1 MAVCLY
7 LQVILMICFLFQ
19 PSGQLLLV
27 CCTVFHIKNSYAKF
41 WLSPRMHK
49 HRANT
54 QSQINNTPRVSVRST
69 QYTTVK
75 GDSELEHDHQVQ
87 PCLLQKTP
95 VTELITIL
103 LPLSQSQIVNSL
115 KLLNG
120 CPIRFSEVTF
130 NMICNKGVQH
140 NILLFFFNRN
150 ALFRAQCLLQK
161 RAKTL
166 LYNSV
171 RSAGLKEF
179 SAYLCPVPQ
188 HFLCQQFAITAYS
201 SINTCDSPILECH
214 GI

>member
-54 QSQINNTPRVSVRST
+54 QSQINNTPRVSVRSA

-75 GDSELEHDHQVQ
+75 GDSELKHDHQVQ

-103 LPLSQSQIVNSL
+103 LPLS
-115 KLLNG
+115 
-120 CPIRFSEVTF
+120 
-130 NMICNKGVQH
+130 
-140 NILLFFFNRN
+140 
-150 ALFRAQCLLQK
+150 
-161 RAKTL
+161 
-166 LYNSV
+166 
-171 RSAGLKEF
+171 
-179 SAYLCPVPQ
+179 
-188 HFLCQQFAITAYS
+188 
-201 SINTCDSPILECH
+201 
-214 GI
+214 